1 MKLSGNPSP
10 AQVIARLLPL
20 ANVALDLA
28 LTSKRRV
35 FDEAG
40 LLFQNNQ
47 GIARAAVFDSLF
59 ARERLGSTGL
69 GQGVAIP
76 HGRIAKLSAPVGAFL
91 RLKEAIPFEAPDAKA
106 VNLLF
111 FVLVPEKATD
121 THLQILASL
130 AEMFADT
137 LMRESLATL
146 PTAAGVHHALTH
158 FNADAAAHAQSAV

>member
-1 MKLSGNPSP
+1 M
-10 AQVIARLLPL
+10 
-20 ANVALDLA
+20 LDLD
-28 LTSKRRV
+28 LSSKRRV

-40 LLFQNNQ
+40 LLFQNHQ
-47 GIARAAVFDSLF
+47 GIARATVFDSLF

-76 HGRIAKLSAPVGAFL
+76 HGRIAKLNAPVGAFL
-91 RLKEAIPFEAPDAKA
+91 RLKEAIPFEAPDAKP

-137 LMRESLATL
+137 SMRSALASL
-146 PTAAGVHHALTH
+146 PDAADVHRALTN
-158 FNADAAAHAQSAV
+158 FNTDATSHAQSAI